1 MQCRKLCQE
10 NINERKI
17 GKLKTVSKIQDFLEA
32 NHKKMREFEK
42 KFPLLETRGM
52 NWQLRVTL

>member
-52 NWQLRVTL
+52 N